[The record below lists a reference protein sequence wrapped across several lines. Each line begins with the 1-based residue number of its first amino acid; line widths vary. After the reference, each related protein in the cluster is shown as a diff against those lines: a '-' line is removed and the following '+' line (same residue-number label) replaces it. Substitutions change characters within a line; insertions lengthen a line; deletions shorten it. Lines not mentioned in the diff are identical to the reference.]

1 MAQYTLVKRA
11 VAAYHLD
18 GPDEG
23 AEPDRHKVTG
33 NITFTP
39 MLRPGEAV
47 TMMEDNR
54 PITLVPLPVEAR
66 ISDGVIFHR
75 GVEGVMLLAGGEKMN
90 PDKLLWK
97 AEFKHLQSN
106 GKSFSLTP
114 VVFEA
119 VPGGEVDLSLVAPPP
134 GKPVGTIRGRDGDTI
149 EEMVHEGGE
158 IVLTIRHGDGKTSE
172 RRVDVR
178 AVAEGVA
185 GEALADAREYAGTVA
200 DSMVRFEELG
210 RQTAADRVS
219 ASESA
224 SSASG
229 SASAAAGSAS
239 GAKKSATAAGSSAAA
254 AGAHEG
260 RAGDHADTAGAHAS
274 AAGESAKAAD
284 ASATAAAG
292 SAGDA
297 KREADRA
304 TEQATAAT
312 ASATEAST
320 HADRA
325 EGVVDTVRWDDDKLT
340 VAGKT
345 SPSLRGPKGPKGE
358 PGDGGTK
365 ALDAQ
370 GKNPPASATGTNSIA
385 LGWMSKSEGT
395 NSTAIAINARAYKD
409 HSVAIGSSSQ
419 ANGYE
424 SVALGPYA
432 KTQMPGDVTIG
443 NGAEANGLR
452 KSGAPGI
459 AIGQFAKAPHPG
471 STAIGGRV
479 EAKKPYE
486 TRIGYEGY
494 TDMATPTTVIVGTA
508 ETTVPATK
516 PEHVANKGYVDEQDK
531 ATLAEAR
538 ALVETRPKIQLV
550 TTPSAVLEDDVL
562 YVIPE

>member
-54 PITLVPLPVEAR
+54 PITLVPLPVDAR

-106 GKSFSLTP
+106 GKSFSLKP

-134 GKPVGTIRGRDGDTI
+134 GRPVGTIRGRDGDTI

-185 GEALADAREYAGTVA
+185 GEALSDAREYAGTVA
-200 DSMVRFEELG
+200 DSMARFEELG

-219 ASESA
+219 AGESA
-224 SSASG
+224 GAAG
-229 SASAAAGSAS
+229 EAAEAAAGSAS
-239 GAKKSATAAGSSAAA
+239 EAAVSAGQAAESAGMATEQAGAAGSSAV
-254 AGAHEG
+254 
-260 RAGDHADTAGAHAS
+260 
-274 AAGESAKAAD
+274 
-284 ASATAAAG
+284 AAAG
-292 SAGDA
+292 SADESESA
-297 KREADRA
+297 AVRA
-304 TEQATAAT
+304 ESSAAAAAT
-312 ASATEAST
+312 SESAAETSATSAGRSATEAST

-325 EGVVDTVRWDDDKLT
+325 ERIPESVSWDDDRLT

-345 SPSLRGPKGPKGE
+345 SPSLRGPRGERGE
-358 PGDGGTK
+358 PGESGASTWETVSNK
-365 ALDAQ
+365 PTAF
-370 GKNPPASATGTNSIA
+370 PPAPHTHQA
-385 LGWMSKSEGT
+385 SEIHGLDD
-395 NSTAIAINARAYKD
+395 AIS
-409 HSVAIGSSSQ
+409 HSR
-419 ANGYE
+419 
-424 SVALGPYA
+424 
-432 KTQMPGDVTIG
+432 T
-443 NGAEANGLR
+443 
-452 KSGAPGI
+452 
-459 AIGQFAKAPHPG
+459 
-471 STAIGGRV
+471 
-479 EAKKPYE
+479 
-486 TRIGYEGY
+486 
-494 TDMATPTTVIVGTA
+494 
-508 ETTVPATK
+508 
-516 PEHVANKGYVDEQDK
+516 YVDEQANGLK
-531 ATLAEAR
+531 AHVEEKVAELQ
-538 ALVETRPKIQLV
+538 ALIECRPALFSGEGPPPDSI
-550 TTPSAVLEDDVL
+550 PGASAGDYYLDTERMSLHQITEV
-562 YVIPE
+562 

>member
-158 IVLTIRHGDGKTSE
+158 LVLTIRHGDGKTSE

-200 DSMVRFEELG
+200 ESMARFEELG

-219 ASESA
+219 AGESAGAAA
-224 SSASG
+224 SSAES
-229 SASAAAGSAS
+229 AAGSA
-239 GAKKSATAAGSSAAA
+239 SSAAA
-254 AGAHEG
+254 AGAHEQ
-260 RAGDHADTAGAHAS
+260 RAGAHANDAGSHAS
-274 AAGESAKAAD
+274 AASESAKSAG
-284 ASATAAAG
+284 ASAGAAAG
-292 SAGDA
+292 DAGRA
-297 KREADRA
+297 KQEADRA
-304 TEQATAAT
+304 ASQATAAT
-312 ASATEAST
+312 ESAGEAKT

-345 SPSLRGPKGPKGE
+345 SPSLRGQKGDKGE
-358 PGDGGTK
+358 QGDSGASTW
-365 ALDAQ
+365 DAVS
-370 GKNPPASATGTNSIA
+370 GKPNTFPP
-385 LGWMSKSEGT
+385 
-395 NSTAIAINARAYKD
+395 TAHQHKMKD
-409 HSVAIGSSSQ
+409 ITDLP
-419 ANGYE
+419 NITFGYE
-424 SVALGPYA
+424 SRSIM
-432 KTQMPGDVTIG
+432 QRD
-443 NGAEANGLR
+443 GA
-452 KSGAPGI
+452 
-459 AIGQFAKAPHPG
+459 
-471 STAIGGRV
+471 GRV
-479 EAKKPYE
+479 NINPDNAPLYSYHVTHKK
-486 TRIGYEGY
+486 
-494 TDMATPTTVIVGTA
+494 
-508 ETTVPATK
+508 
-516 PEHVANKGYVDEQDK
+516 YVDDQDK
-531 ATLAEAR
+531 STLAEAR
-538 ALVETRPKIQLV
+538 ALVETRAVVKQV
-550 TTPSAVLEDDVL
+550 TSPPSTYEPGVL

>member
-158 IVLTIRHGDGKTSE
+158 LVLTIRHGDGKTSE

-185 GEALADAREYAGTVA
+185 GEALSDAREYAGTVA

-219 ASESA
+219 AGESAGAAGEAAEAAAGSAGEAEQSA
-224 SSASG
+224 SSAS
-229 SASAAAGSAS
+229 
-239 GAKKSATAAGSSAAA
+239 SSAATA
-254 AGAHEG
+254 ESHAK
-260 RAGDHADTAGAHAS
+260 RAGSHANEAGSHAS
-274 AAGESAKAAD
+274 AAGESAKR
-284 ASATAAAG
+284 ASASAGAAAG
-292 SAGDA
+292 DAGRA
-297 KREADRA
+297 KQEADRA
-304 TEQATAAT
+304 TTQADK
-312 ASATEAST
+312 ATESAGEAKG

-345 SPSLRGPKGPKGE
+345 SPSLRGPRGQKGE
-358 PGDGGTK
+358 PGDSGASTWDTITGKPDLVTEHEFIDLQTGISEAIEQKADKDHKHKVSDITDLPAITNQSTGGTLMK
-365 ALDAQ
+365 RD
-370 GKNPPASATGTNSIA
+370 
-385 LGWMSKSEGT
+385 
-395 NSTAIAINARAYKD
+395 ST
-409 HSVAIGSSSQ
+409 
-419 ANGYE
+419 
-424 SVALGPYA
+424 
-432 KTQMPGDVTIG
+432 
-443 NGAEANGLR
+443 
-452 KSGAPGI
+452 
-459 AIGQFAKAPHPG
+459 
-471 STAIGGRV
+471 GRV
-479 EAKKPYE
+479 NINPSSAPLYSYHVTHKK
-486 TRIGYEGY
+486 
-494 TDMATPTTVIVGTA
+494 
-508 ETTVPATK
+508 
-516 PEHVANKGYVDEQDK
+516 YVDDQDK

-538 ALVETRPKIQLV
+538 ALVETRTVVKQV
-550 TTPSAVLEDDVL
+550 TSPPSTQEPGVL